1 MISLNRLVLMAI
13 ALAQLGCSVQGFVG
27 GVPTPRAT
35 APLVTSYLR
44 ERRSNTE
51 LSASSRRREIF
62 GKLRKAFLAG
72 GVASVF
78 KGSEPALAED
88 ATPSPVTGRVVVLEI
103 GNVGGE
109 EGKTGTVKIQ
119 LHPEWAPIGTK
130 RFEKL
135 TEENFWDGCRYVT
148 VVAIMNEAI
157 VGGVLK
163 GVSLIRFIEEFSVFF
178 LGLLHS
184 LESMAILKSSPNGG
198 LRIYQTTQ

>member
-1 MISLNRLVLMAI
+1 MISLNRLVFVAI
-13 ALAQLGCSVQGFVG
+13 ALAQLGFSVRGFVG
-27 GVPTPRAT
+27 GLHTSRVA
-35 APLVTSYLR
+35 APLVTSYLH
-44 ERRSNTE
+44 EPRSDTE

-62 GKLRKAFLAG
+62 GKLKKAFLAG

-78 KGSEPALAED
+78 KGSEPAVAED
-88 ATPSPVTGRVVVLEI
+88 ATPTPVTGRVVVVEI

-148 VVAIMNEAI
+148 GAVICYRNNHHAN
-157 VGGVLK
+157 
-163 GVSLIRFIEEFSVFF
+163 
-178 LGLLHS
+178 
-184 LESMAILKSSPNGG
+184 
-198 LRIYQTTQ
+198 